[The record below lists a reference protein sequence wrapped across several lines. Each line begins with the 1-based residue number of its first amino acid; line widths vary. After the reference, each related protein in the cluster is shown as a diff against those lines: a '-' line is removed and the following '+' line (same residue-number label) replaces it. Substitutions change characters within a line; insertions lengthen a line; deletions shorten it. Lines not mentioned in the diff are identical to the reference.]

1 MAKHQNKQTRKRRT
15 RNHKKIRNRRRTY
28 SKKGGNY
35 YENCYIVAHGCYV
48 QPQFIIPYNM
58 TLAYN
63 TPLNQPYCGNTTEIE
78 WNPSGYPYTIDTDTT
93 NDCFLDFVDETSHL
107 FSSFGVY
114 FNGQKMFEGQQNVIM
129 SQVLNY
135 IRTLT
140 TKPIRVYCSI
150 CRNKCSNEDEDDYN
164 EKIQPAMTPFQ
175 DMSPEDYAF
184 FDDLAT
190 LGPEL

>member
-1 MAKHQNKQTRKRRT
+1 MAKQTRKRR
-15 RNHKKIRNRRRTY
+15 NSQSPSK
-28 SKKGGNY
+28 SKKTRSYRKPKLIRDNA
-35 YENCYIVAHGCYV
+35 CYIVAHGCYL
-48 QPQFIIPYNM
+48 PSQFIIPYNM

-63 TPLNQPYCGNTTEIE
+63 TPLNEPYCGNTTEIE

-93 NDCFLDFVDETSHL
+93 NDCFLDFVDETSDL

-114 FNGQKMFEGQQNVIM
+114 FNGQKMFEGQKNVIM

-150 CRNKCSNEDEDDYN
+150 CRNKCSKKDEEDYI
-164 EKIQPAMTPFQ
+164 EKTQPAMAPFQ
-175 DMSPEDYAF
+175 NMSPDDYAIL
-184 FDDLAT
+184 DDLAT